1 MRRPLHSRTCQAHPT
16 RSPPTRLFFAALIAA
31 DASTLRDLLT
41 DDFLLIDVMSGSEVP
56 RETLLE
62 LVGSGRLRFDSVVPA
77 EVRVRRYGPAAVVTG
92 RTEMTGRFGT
102 TPFSA
107 RSRYTHVFVEQSG
120 RWCLASAQ
128 GTAIAPAP

>member
-1 MRRPLHSRTCQAHPT
+1 MPGPSDPLAAD
-16 RSPPTRLFFAALIAA
+16 RLFFAALIAA